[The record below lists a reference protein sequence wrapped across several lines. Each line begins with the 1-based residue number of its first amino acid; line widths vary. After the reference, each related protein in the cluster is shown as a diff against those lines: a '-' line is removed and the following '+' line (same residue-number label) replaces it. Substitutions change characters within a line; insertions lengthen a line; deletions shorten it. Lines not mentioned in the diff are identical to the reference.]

1 MTSPEGMVERSR
13 GGEPCPC
20 CGQPRIAQTQ
30 RTYRG
35 SYQADFKAQM
45 GAARIAASL
54 TERQRNLIATMDG
67 EHRVGDFGWV

>member
-1 MTSPEGMVERSR
+1 
-13 GGEPCPC
+13 
-20 CGQPRIAQTQ
+20 
-30 RTYRG
+30 
-35 SYQADFKAQM
+35 M